1 MYEDNPGIP
10 RNGHAMVCAEKREKV
25 TQRSQG
31 SLLPKNQE
39 ETSTG
44 GITME
49 DKKKEDQEE
58 YFCELFNFCC
68 VLRGEVKYLEE
79 IKEHIITEYVRK
91 GKVKLIKPTYDKR
104 ELYIMT
110 DEQWKEYQ
118 KLKDKDQRLIESM
131 RWELIQN
138 FWSRWERHEVYGKS
152 TNRGD

>member
-1 MYEDNPGIP
+1 
-10 RNGHAMVCAEKREKV
+10 
-25 TQRSQG
+25 
-31 SLLPKNQE
+31 
-39 ETSTG
+39 
-44 GITME
+44 ME

-91 GKVKLIKPTYDKR
+91 GKVKLIKPTYDKH
-104 ELYIMT
+104 ELYILT

-131 RWELIQN
+131 R
-138 FWSRWERHEVYGKS
+138 
-152 TNRGD
+152 